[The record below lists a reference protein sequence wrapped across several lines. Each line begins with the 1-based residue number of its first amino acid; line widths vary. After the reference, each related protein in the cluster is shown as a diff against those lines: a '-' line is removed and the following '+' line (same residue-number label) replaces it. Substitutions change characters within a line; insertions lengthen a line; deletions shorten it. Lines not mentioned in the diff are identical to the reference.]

1 MSHQYLLEAQN
12 VHKRFAGVYALK
24 DMHFDLKAGEV
35 HALLGENGAGKST
48 LIKIFSGIY
57 QCDEG
62 KLFVNGEPTVIASVH
77 DAHNAGIRTIH
88 QELVLV
94 PHLPIAENIFLGN
107 EISRSFLV
115 SRRSMEEKSQ
125 EILDRFDLHIDSR
138 QEVASLTIADQQ
150 MVEIIKAVSFDAN
163 VIIMDEPTSSLTNNE
178 TEKLFELIS
187 RLREEG
193 VGIIYISH
201 RMSELFEIADRVTV
215 MRDGQY
221 VATKEIAD
229 TNTDELV
236 SLMVGR
242 DMTDYYIR
250 DFNPQGKEVLRVE
263 DLSNSCVHDVSFE
276 LHAGEILGFA
286 GLVGAGRTETML
298 SLVGLDPV
306 KDGKVILNG
315 EEVVFHSPRDAIQKR
330 IVLVPEDR
338 KECGFFPIQ
347 SIRNN
352 LTLKVLPRFI
362 KGIHVN
368 RQKEDEIANQYFDEL
383 SIRAPGLDTLMENLS
398 GGNQQKVVLGS
409 WLASEPQILI
419 LDEPTRGIDV
429 GAKAEIYTIINELAK
444 RGVAIIMI
452 SSELPEIL
460 NMSDRIIVMRDGTIS
475 AVLDRPSMTEEN
487 IMQHAVSI

>member
-1 MSHQYLLEAQN
+1 MSQQYLLEAQN
-12 VHKRFAGVYALK
+12 IHKHFAGVYALK

-77 DAHNAGIRTIH
+77 DANNAGIRTIH

-94 PHLPIAENIFLGN
+94 PHLSIAENIFLGN

-115 SRRSMEEKSQ
+115 SRRSMEEKAQ

-138 QEVASLTIADQQ
+138 KEVASLTIADQQ

-163 VIIMDEPTSSLTNNE
+163 IIIMDEPTSSLTNNE

-187 RLREEG
+187 RLRKEG

-221 VATKEIAD
+221 VATKEIGD
-229 TNTDELV
+229 TTADELV

-263 DLSNSCVHDVSFE
+263 NLGNSCVHDVSFE
-276 LHAGEILGFA
+276 LHSGEILGFA

-306 KDGKVILNG
+306 KTGKIILNG
-315 EEVVFHSPRDAIQKR
+315 EEVVFQSPRDALQKR
-330 IVLVPEDR
+330 IALVPEDR
-338 KECGFFPIQ
+338 KKCGFFPIQ

-352 LTLKVLPRFI
+352 LTLKVLPKFI
-362 KGIHVN
+362 KGIYVN

-383 SIRAPGLDTLMENLS
+383 SIRASGLDAPLESLS

-429 GAKAEIYTIINELAK
+429 GAKAEIYTIINDLAK
-444 RGVAIIMI
+444 KGVAIIMI

-460 NMSDRIIVMRDGTIS
+460 NMSDRVIVMRDGT
-475 AVLDRPSMTEEN
+475 T
-487 IMQHAVSI
+487 SITSQN